1 MCDPQP
7 PTFGRASVAEWSGC
21 LRRSLS
27 LSLGLSL
34 CALCQPKLPK
44 KREGE
49 CMDRAPLTYGHA
61 PTATL
66 GSHSAVRLPCAVL
79 CSRAFPFGNLIK
91 MCTRRLPTNRQTLKH
106 SNPRPGQQRTLHSPF
121 HSRKL
126 LVLCFLEWYRACY
139 LCCLQNGHER
149 SGLSQIQLEGC

>member
-1 MCDPQP
+1 MPAP
-7 PTFGRASVAEWSGC
+7 LA
-21 LRRSLS
+21 LS

-79 CSRAFPFGNLIK
+79 CGAVAVQSRVSFWKFNQNVHSPRADK
-91 MCTRRLPTNRQTLKH
+91 QTNTQTLQ
-106 SNPRPGQQRTLHSPF
+106 STPRPTTHTPQPLS
-121 HSRKL
+121 
-126 LVLCFLEWYRACY
+126 
-139 LCCLQNGHER
+139 
-149 SGLSQIQLEGC
+149 LSQAVGFGAMLS